1 MSFVVDSLVTW
12 PGTPSPVQL
21 LTLLLVWRHYKLV
34 ILLREADALATR
46 SLSDFFDPKNI
57 HCLKQLSS
65 LCKFI
70 LQHVTRYS
78 QPAKCVKAGLKSWD
92 MVASVLLFTVFQCVT
107 PTSHQMSVLR
117 KCDLH
122 RGVECRFV
130 IHTGLYIS
138 IMLLLLL
145 DVALLH
151 LAEMWPI

>member
-46 SLSDFFDPKNI
+46 SLSDFFWPQKHSLPKATF
-57 HCLKQLSS
+57 KS
-65 LCKFI
+65 LQVYFAACDT
-70 LQHVTRYS
+70 L
-78 QPAKCVKAGLKSWD
+78 QPACKTGVKSWD

-122 RGVECRFV
+122 RGVECSFV